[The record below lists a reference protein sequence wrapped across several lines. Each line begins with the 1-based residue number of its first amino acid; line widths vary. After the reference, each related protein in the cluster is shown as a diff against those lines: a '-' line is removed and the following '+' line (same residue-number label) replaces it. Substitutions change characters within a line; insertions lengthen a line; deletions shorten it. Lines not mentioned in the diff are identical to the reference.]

1 RTPARGSRRTR
12 SVTRRPVPTRHGT
25 YRATSR
31 SHRRHQPSEESRLG
45 VARQREDCE
54 RLADLRSWQAVKVY
68 EDNDVSAFK
77 RNVVRDEFEL
87 MLKDLRAGLINGVI
101 AYDLDRL
108 ARQPRDL
115 ERLIEIFDERPR
127 LEFAT
132 VTNDV
137 NLGTPDGR
145 TMARVMVAFA
155 NKSSHD
161 TSRRIKRKHLE
172 LAQQGKD
179 SGGPAPYGWCK
190 DDRSKVDPEAARAIR
205 EAQREVLAGVR
216 IGTIR
221 TRWQAE
227 GLGNPR
233 EGTKRMAHH
242 GVEHILTNPRLV
254 GFRTYHGEILYG
266 DDGQPVMGD
275 WEPINTVEE
284 WEAVCAVVAERKRKH
299 PGHSLARKYLL
310 SGIAR
315 CGVCKNKIRGQN
327 NRHWK
332 PGSKAGTYSYQCSV
346 INGGCG
352 KVGRMGEPT
361 DKLIARLVL
370 EEQREKASASGVSVE
385 RQWPREQEL
394 ADVIADISQLVEAER
409 SKQITVSTLLQLL
422 PAKERLRDELKLER
436 SRFSKEQKQRE
447 ARGRTEDLTEDE
459 FFDLPIERQQ
469 EIILHSLSAVII
481 HPAGRGKRIFNPDLI
496 EPVWRE

>member
-1 RTPARGSRRTR
+1 MARKVGIYTRISRDDE
-12 SVTRRPVPTRHGT
+12 GE
-25 YRATSR
+25 A
-31 SHRRHQPSEESRLG
+31 LG
-45 VARQREDCE
+45 VARQQADCE

-87 MLKDLRAGLINGVI
+87 MLKDLRAGLIDGIV

-145 TMARVMVAFA
+145 TMARIMVAFA

-161 TSRRIKRKHLE
+161 ASRRIRRKHLE

-179 SGGPAPYGWCK
+179 SGGPAPYGWRR
-190 DDRSKVDPEAARAIR
+190 DDRSKVDPEAAKAIR
-205 EAQREVLAGVR
+205 AAQREVLAGVR

-221 TRWQAE
+221 TRWQE
-227 GLGNPR
+227 QGLGNPR

-242 GVEHILTNPRLV
+242 HVEHILTNPRLV
-254 GFRTYHGEILYG
+254 GYRTYHGEILYG

-284 WEAVCAVVAERKRKH
+284 WEAVCATIAERKQQR
-299 PGHSLARKYLL
+299 PGQSLARKYLL

-315 CGVCKNKIRGQN
+315 CGLCKTKIRGQL
-327 NRHWK
+327 NRKWQ
-332 PGSKAGTYSYQCSV
+332 PGSKASKYSYQCSV
-346 INGGCG
+346 VNGGCG
-352 KVGRMGEPT
+352 KVGRVGQPV
-361 DKLIARLVL
+361 DKHIVRLVL
-370 EEQREKASASGVSVE
+370 EEKREKAAGSDAPE
-385 RQWPREQEL
+385 DQRWPREQEL
-394 ADVIADISQLVEAER
+394 EEVNADIRQLLTAENT
-409 SKQITVSTLLQLL
+409 KQISVSMLLQLL

-436 SRFSKEQKQRE
+436 SRFYKEQKQRE
-447 ARGRTEDLTEDE
+447 AKGRTEDLTEEE

-481 HPAGRGKRIFNPDLI
+481 HPAGRGKRIFDPDLI